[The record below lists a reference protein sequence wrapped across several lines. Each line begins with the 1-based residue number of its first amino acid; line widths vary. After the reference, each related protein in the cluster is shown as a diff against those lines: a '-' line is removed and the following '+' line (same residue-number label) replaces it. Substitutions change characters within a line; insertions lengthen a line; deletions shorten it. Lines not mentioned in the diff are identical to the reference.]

1 MGKFDGLLLVSDF
14 DDTLYDSHHR
24 VPPRNLAAINYWLRE
39 GGRFTVATGRAYT
52 TFAPY
57 VHLAPINAPVV
68 LSNGSAIYDFHTDT
82 MLLETQL
89 DPRAPQDFQALMDAM
104 PSLGMEAYHGEDIY
118 VYRPNYVTYGHMRKV
133 GTDYTVAPIADMP
146 TPWNKVIVQQEYDQ
160 LLRARAW
167 LEEHCPERYEAIFS
181 NRYYLEVTRR
191 GCNKG
196 GMVQRLID
204 MLGVERDN
212 LYCVGDNQNDIPMM
226 PCPPSPSRRPTAPR
240 RSRTGAPSCCAT
252 ATRVSSATSWRSW
265 TGNIEHHLPALQ
277 MGIDKEGRGVD
288 NKPVP
293 AKAGTFFG
301 RKIQWGARER

>member
-89 DPRAPQDFQALMDAM
+89 DPRAPQDFQALMDAI

-118 VYRPNYVTYGHMRKV
+118 VFRPNYVTDGHMRKV

-181 NRYYLEVTRR
+181 NRYYLEITHR

-226 PCPPSPSRRPTAPR
+226 ALSAIPFAP
-240 RSRTGAPSCCAT
+240 ANCA
-252 ATRVSSATSWRSW
+252 
-265 TGNIEHHLPALQ
+265 
-277 MGIDKEGRGVD
+277 KEVKD
-288 NKPVP
+288 
-293 AKAGTFFG
+293 
-301 RKIQWGARER
+301 WGAKLLCHCDEGVIGDIVEILDRKY

>member
-82 MLLETQL
+82 MLVETQL

-118 VYRPNYVTYGHMRKV
+118 VFRPNYVTYGHMAKV
-133 GTDYTVAPIADMP
+133 GTDYTVAPISDMP

-226 PCPPSPSRRPTAPR
+226 ALSAIPFAP
-240 RSRTGAPSCCAT
+240 ANCAQE
-252 ATRVSSATSWRSW
+252 VK
-265 TGNIEHHLPALQ
+265 
-277 MGIDKEGRGVD
+277 D
-288 NKPVP
+288 
-293 AKAGTFFG
+293 
-301 RKIQWGARER
+301 WGAKLLCHCDEGAIGDIVEILDRKY